1 MSADKVENSTKRKS
15 FFWIAILVCVAAG
28 AVAYFV
34 YSRDRDFKE
43 EDAIRLLV
51 VEVDV
56 EDTTSNE
63 VLPHVIDQATE
74 FKQSLDYLK
83 EDATAP
89 EYRETASASKVITLT
104 QEAVANTARAS
115 KEVDTPGITKD
126 ANSEKTNVIELPA
139 DSDVLLRFNRNR
151 DWGGVVLV
159 PDYLKLARAHS
170 TKIRFSR
177 IEAHPIDEG
186 HIRVWSRIEN
196 VTDETMEFQ
205 TACEFRFQDR
215 RESLSTFRTITI
227 PGGQAVDVT
236 FESKDAGVKAYTLMV
251 K

>member
-1 MSADKVENSTKRKS
+1 MSADKVEKSSKRKS
-15 FFWIAILVCVAAG
+15 YFWIAILLCVAAG

-34 YSRDRDFKE
+34 YSRNRDFKE

-56 EDTTSNE
+56 EDTASDE

-89 EYRETASASKVITLT
+89 EYRETPSASKVVPTT
-104 QEAVANTARAS
+104 PEAMATGRAS
-115 KEVDTPGITKD
+115 KEVSTPGITKD
-126 ANSEKTNVIELPA
+126 ATSEKTNVIELPA

-236 FESKDAGVKAYTLMV
+236 FESNDAGVKAYTLMV